1 MEMRL
6 VKFLSSVIFSL
17 IIILAIGGYIAVRS
31 FDLNKY
37 KAYVEEIASREL
49 GRELKI
55 NGDASVGISLIPTV
69 IVNDIEL
76 ANASWAQN
84 PQMIKLKQ
92 AEIKFALMP
101 LMKKQ
106 IVIDKVLLDAPEI
119 YLEKS
124 SDGANNWT
132 FGAIGGDKKTSVGG
146 QYKGGSAQT
155 SGAAMLAG
163 MAIGNVSIINGKV
176 EYYDAKNNQLT
187 NLQINNISM
196 SAPSAQDK
204 ISVAFD
210 VLYNQQK
217 ISGDANLGSLAQ
229 LLAQNE
235 AFPFLIDVQAM
246 GISAKVNGS
255 VADVTTSP
263 RYALV
268 ANIYNPAGNLNAPE
282 TTLETRIDGDINSLT
297 AKIETLNIVNN
308 LITGNAE
315 VSWNGQIPQI
325 NADLQSAKINLQN
338 FQSKSN
344 FAFVWPSVI
353 AEAQALEAV
362 PNTPIPFELL
372 NLVNANLK
380 IAIGQ
385 FILTPGMNATNVN
398 IRAALKNGRLTVSP
412 LKLNFGGGEI
422 SADLSVNAAA
432 KSVSIKAISKKM
444 LLQNLHKEFMVDGP
458 SDFGFKQGGNV
469 DLDINLSGSGATYRQ
484 LMQNMKGQVIGI
496 VGESVVQT
504 GGLQFV
510 GGNFVT
516 QLLQALRIS
525 QSKTVDLN
533 LTCAVVRADV
543 AAGKVSFPN
552 GIAVDSKQ
560 FTVVSDG
567 KINLLNDN
575 ISFTIEP
582 SLNKLAKGNIAQ
594 ALASFIKV
602 GGTIEDPKI
611 RIDNQEALKTVVGVA
626 TGGVAYLGSQ
636 MVLNGDGS
644 PCYTALQGTAY
655 ATRYPKP
662 TGVKATTQDVYN
674 DTTKQIKDGVKDLK
688 NTAKDILGMFKTPKN

>member
-84 PQMIKLKQ
+84 PQMVKLKQ

-132 FGAIGGDKKTSVGG
+132 FGAVAGDKKTSVGG

-235 AFPFLIDVQAM
+235 AFPFLINVQAM
-246 GISAKVNGS
+246 GIRANVNGS
-255 VADVTTSP
+255 VADATTSP

-282 TTLETRIDGDINSLT
+282 TTLETRIDGGINGLT

-353 AEAQALEAV
+353 AEAQALEAI

-398 IRAALKNGRLTVSP
+398 ISAALKNGRLTVSP

-525 QSKTVDLN
+525 QSKAVDLD

-567 KINLLNDN
+567 KINLLNDS

>member
-101 LMKKQ
+101 LLKKQ
-106 IVIDKVLLDAPEI
+106 IVIDKVILDAPEI

-132 FGAIGGDKKTSVGG
+132 FGAVGGDKKTSVGG

-163 MAIGNVSIINGKV
+163 MAIGNVSIQNGRV

-246 GISAKVNGS
+246 GIRAKVNGS
-255 VADVTTSP
+255 VADATTSP

-282 TTLETRIDGDINSLT
+282 TTLETRIDGDIKGLA

-308 LITGNAE
+308 LITGNAG
-315 VSWNGQIPQI
+315 VRWDSKVPQI

-353 AEAQALEAV
+353 AEAQALEAI

-398 IRAALKNGRLTVSP
+398 ISAALKNGRLTVSP

-525 QSKTVDLN
+525 QSKAVDLD

>member
-17 IIILAIGGYIAVRS
+17 IIIMAIGGYIAVRS

-132 FGAIGGDKKTSVGG
+132 FGAVGGDKKTSVGG
-146 QYKGGSAQT
+146 QYKGDSAQT

-235 AFPFLIDVQAM
+235 AFPFLINVQAM

-255 VADVTTSP
+255 VADATTSP

-315 VSWNGQIPQI
+315 VRWNGQIPQI

-398 IRAALKNGRLTVSP
+398 ISAALKNGRLTVSP

-469 DLDINLSGSGATYRQ
+469 DLDINLSGSGATSRQ

-525 QSKTVDLN
+525 QSKAVDLN

-655 ATRYPKP
+655 ATKYPKP

>member
-1 MEMRL
+1 MRL
-6 VKFLSSVIFSL
+6 MKFLASAVFSL
-17 IIILAIGGYIAVRS
+17 IIILAIGGYVAVRS

-37 KAYVEEIASREL
+37 KVYVEDIASREL
-49 GRELKI
+49 GRQLKI

-101 LMKKQ
+101 LLKKQ
-106 IVIDKVLLDAPEI
+106 IVIDKVILDAPEI

-124 SDGANNWT
+124 ATGENNWAFGAN
-132 FGAIGGDKKTSVGG
+132 AVQKEKTSAT
-146 QYKGGSAQT
+146 QYSNVSAAQT

-163 MAIGNVSIINGKV
+163 MAIGNVSIQNGRV
-176 EYYDAKNNQLT
+176 EYYDAKSNQLT
-187 NLQINNISM
+187 NLQINNISL
-196 SAPSAQDK
+196 SAPSAKDK

-217 ISGDANLGSLAQ
+217 ISGDASLGSLAQ
-229 LLAQNE
+229 LLAQDE
-235 AFPFLIDVQAM
+235 AFPFLIDAQAL

-255 VADVTTSP
+255 VADATTSP
-263 RYALV
+263 RYAV
-268 ANIYNPAGNLNAPE
+268 MANVYNPAGNLNAPE
-282 TTLETRIDGDINSLT
+282 TTLETRIDGDIKGLT
-297 AKIETLNIVNN
+297 ARIETLNIVNN

-315 VSWNGQIPQI
+315 VRWDSKVPQI

-344 FAFVWPSVI
+344 FANAWPSLI
-353 AEAQALEAV
+353 AEAQALDAV
-362 PNTPIPFELL
+362 PNTPIPYDLL
-372 NLVNANLK
+372 NLVDANLK
-380 IAIGQ
+380 VTIGQ
-385 FILTPGMNATNVN
+385 LVLAPGMNATNVN
-398 IRAALKNGRLTVSP
+398 ASAVLKGGRLAVKP

-422 SADLSVNAAA
+422 NADLSVDAAA
-432 KSVSIKAISKKM
+432 KSVSIKAVSQKM

-458 SDFGFKQGGNV
+458 SDFGFKQGGNI
-469 DLDINLSGSGATYRQ
+469 DMDINLSGSGATYRQ
-484 LMQNMKGQVIGI
+484 LMQNMKGQVVGI

-510 GGNFVT
+510 GGNFIT
-516 QLLQALRIS
+516 QLLQALHIS
-525 QSKTVDLN
+525 QSKAADLD

-543 AAGKVSFPN
+543 AGGKVSFPN

-560 FTVVSDG
+560 LTVVSDG
-567 KINLLNDN
+567 KVNLLNDD
-575 ISFTIEP
+575 ISFTIAP

-655 ATRYPKP
+655 AARYPKP

>member
-1 MEMRL
+1 MRL
-6 VKFLSSVIFSL
+6 VKFLASAVFSL
-17 IIILAIGGYIAVRS
+17 IIILAIGGYVAVRS

-37 KAYVEEIASREL
+37 KVYVEDIASREL
-49 GRELKI
+49 GRQLKI

-101 LMKKQ
+101 LLKKQ
-106 IVIDKVLLDAPEI
+106 IVIDKVILDAPEI

-124 SDGANNWT
+124 ATGENNWAFGAN
-132 FGAIGGDKKTSVGG
+132 AVQKEKTSAT
-146 QYKGGSAQT
+146 QYSNVSAAQT

-163 MAIGNVSIINGKV
+163 MVIGNVSIQNGRV
-176 EYYDAKNNQLT
+176 EYYDAKSNQLT
-187 NLQINNISM
+187 NLQINNISL
-196 SAPSAQDK
+196 SAPSAKDK
-204 ISVAFD
+204 ISVVFD

-217 ISGDANLGSLAQ
+217 ISGDASLGSLAQ
-229 LLAQNE
+229 LLAQDE
-235 AFPFLIDVQAM
+235 AFPFLIDVQAL

-255 VADVTTSP
+255 VADATTSP
-263 RYALV
+263 RYAV
-268 ANIYNPAGNLNAPE
+268 IANVYNPAGNLNAPE
-282 TTLETRIDGDINSLT
+282 TTLETRIDGDIKGLT
-297 AKIETLNIVNN
+297 AEIETLNIVNN

-315 VSWNGQIPQI
+315 VRWDSKVPQI

-344 FAFVWPSVI
+344 FASAWPSLI
-353 AEAQALEAV
+353 AEAQALDAV
-362 PNTPIPFELL
+362 PNTPIPYDLL
-372 NLVNANLK
+372 NLVDANLK
-380 IAIGQ
+380 VAIGQ
-385 FILTPGMNATNVN
+385 LVLAPGMNATNVN
-398 IRAALKNGRLTVSP
+398 ASAVLKGGRLAVKP

-422 SADLSVNAAA
+422 NADLSVDAAV
-432 KSVSIKAISKKM
+432 KSVSIKAVSQKM

-458 SDFGFKQGGNV
+458 SDFGFKQGGNI
-469 DLDINLSGSGATYRQ
+469 DMDINLSGSGATYRQ
-484 LMQNMKGQVIGI
+484 LMQNMKGQVVGI

-510 GGNFVT
+510 SGNFIT
-516 QLLQALRIS
+516 QLLQALHIS
-525 QSKTVDLN
+525 QSKTADLD

-543 AAGKVSFPN
+543 SGGKVSFPN

-560 FTVVSDG
+560 LTVVSDG
-567 KINLLNDN
+567 KVNLLNDD
-575 ISFTIEP
+575 ISFTIAP

-594 ALASFIKV
+594 ALATFIKV
-602 GGTIEDPKI
+602 GGTIQDPKI
-611 RIDNQEALKTVVGVA
+611 RIDNQEALKTVVGVVA

-644 PCYTALQGTAY
+644 PCYTALQGTSY
-655 ATRYPKP
+655 ASRYPKP

-674 DTTKQIKDGVKDLK
+674 DTTKQIKAGVKDLK
-688 NTAKDILGMFKTPKN
+688 NTAKDILGMFKNQKQ